1 VNGGVNVR
9 TVTMARILAQQGHYR
24 KAAEI
29 YQYLLQ
35 QDPGRTDLVRALEE
49 LKRLEPELCRPDLA
63 DLLAEWI
70 QLLLRYRRLQDLEAM
85 KKRLSETR
93 STGNRRW
100 L

>member
-1 VNGGVNVR
+1 
-9 TVTMARILAQQGHYR
+9 MARILAQQGHYR

-35 QDPGRTDLVRALEE
+35 QDPGRTDLVQALEE
-49 LKRLEPELCRPDLA
+49 LKRLEPESRRPELP

-70 QLLLRYRRLQDLEAM
+70 QLLLRYRRLQDLTAV
-85 KKRLSETR
+85 KGRLSEIR
-93 STGNRRW
+93 STGNRRS